1 MLTANTPDYLTMSS
15 ANSYRGWVAHNAKDP
30 LTYTTFE
37 PKPFAGTDVEIKVSN
52 CGICGTDIH
61 TLSSGWGPTDYPCV
75 VGHEIIGTVVRV
87 GASVP
92 TLPSSSASRDIKVGD
107 RVGVGAQSLSC
118 LRAECEACADGRE
131 SYCPRIMGTYNGRYP
146 DAQRSKSYGGFAEY
160 WRGPAHFV
168 VKIPD
173 ALPSAEAAPLLCA
186 GVTMFSP
193 LRKYGAGPGKAV
205 GIVGIGG
212 LGHLG
217 VLFAKALNCDRVV
230 GISRTASKRDDA
242 LSGLGA
248 DAFLATDEDP
258 KWARTHSRTLDLI
271 ICTVSSPE
279 MPLSGYLRLLKTD
292 GVFVQVG
299 APEQPLPPV
308 MAFSLISKGVKITGS
323 NIGSPEDIRM
333 MLRVAAEKGVF
344 PWIQKRGMGDVNV
357 ALADMHAGK
366 ARYRYVLLNDVQA
379 KL

>member
-1 MLTANTPDYLTMSS
+1 MSS
-15 ANSYRGWVAHNAKDP
+15 PAQTYHGWVAHNAKDP

-37 PKPFAGTDVEIKVSN
+37 PKPFTDTDIEVKVSN

-61 TLSSGWGPTDYPCV
+61 TLASGWGPTDYPCV

-87 GASVP
+87 GAAVP
-92 TLPSSSASRDIKVGD
+92 TLPSSSASRDIHVGD
-107 RVGVGAQSLSC
+107 RVGVGAQSMSC
-118 LRAECEACADGRE
+118 LRAECEACADGQE

-146 DAQRSKSYGGFAEY
+146 DEQRSKSYGGFAEY

-186 GVTMFSP
+186 GVTVFSP
-193 LRKYGAGPGKAV
+193 LRKYGAGPGKSV

-217 VLFAKALNCDRVV
+217 VLFAKALECDRVV
-230 GISRTASKRDDA
+230 GISRTSGKRKDTIE
-242 LSGLGA
+242 GLGA
-248 DAFLATDEDP
+248 DDFIATAEDP
-258 KWARTHSRTLDLI
+258 KWARKHARSLDVI
-271 ICTVSSPE
+271 ICTVSSPD
-279 MPLSGYLRLLKTD
+279 MPLSAYLRLLKTD

-308 MAFSLISKGVKITGS
+308 MAFSLISKSVKITGS
-323 NIGSPEDIRM
+323 NIGSPEDIRQ
-333 MLRVAAEKGVF
+333 MLKLAAEKRVL
-344 PWIQKRGMGDVNV
+344 PWIQKRDMKDVNN

-366 ARYRYVLLNDVQA
+366 ARYRYVLMNEKESQA

>member
-1 MLTANTPDYLTMSS
+1 MSS
-15 ANSYRGWVAHNAKDP
+15 PLKTYHGWVAHNATDP
-30 LTYTTFE
+30 LTYTAFA
-37 PKPFAGTDVEIKVSN
+37 PKPFTPTDIEIKVSN

-75 VGHEIIGTVVRV
+75 VGHEIIGTVTRV
-87 GASVP
+87 GADVP
-92 TLPSSSASRDIKVGD
+92 TLPSSPASRDIKVGD
-107 RVGVGAQSLSC
+107 RVGVGAQSGSC
-118 LRAECEACADGRE
+118 LKPECEACADGRE

-146 DAQRSKSYGGFAEY
+146 DEGRSKSYGGFAEY

-168 VKIPD
+168 FRIPD

-205 GIVGIGG
+205 GVIGIGG

-217 VLFAKALNCDRVV
+217 VLFAKALGCDRVV
-230 GISRTASKRDDA
+230 GISRTSGKRKDT
-242 LSGLGA
+242 LEGLGA
-248 DAFLATDEDP
+248 DAFISTDEEP
-258 KWARTHSRTLDLI
+258 KWARAHSRSLDLI
-271 ICTVSSPE
+271 ICTVSSPD

-308 MAFSLISKGVKITGS
+308 MAFSLIQKGVKITGS
-323 NIGSPEDIRM
+323 NIGSTEDIRE
-333 MLRVAAEKGVF
+333 MLKLAAEKRVF
-344 PWIQKRGMGDVNV
+344 PWIQKRAMKDVNV
-357 ALADMHAGK
+357 ALKDMHAGK
-366 ARYRYVLLNDVQA
+366 ARYRYVLLNEMETGTHA

>member
-1 MLTANTPDYLTMSS
+1 MPSPETYH
-15 ANSYRGWVAHNAKDP
+15 GWVAHNATDP
-30 LTYTTFE
+30 LTYTTFT
-37 PKPFAGTDVEIKVSN
+37 PKPFHSTDIEIKVSN

-75 VGHEIIGTVVRV
+75 VGHEIIGTVTRI
-87 GASVP
+87 GADVP
-92 TLPSSSASRDIKVGD
+92 TLRSSPASRDIRVGD
-107 RVGVGAQSLSC
+107 RVGVGAQSGSC
-118 LRAECEACADGRE
+118 LKAECEACADGRE
-131 SYCPRIMGTYNGRYP
+131 NYCSRIMGTYNGRYP
-146 DAQRSKSYGGFAEY
+146 DEGKSKSYGGFAEY

-168 VKIPD
+168 FKIPD

-193 LRKYGAGPGKAV
+193 LRKYGAGPGKSV
-205 GIVGIGG
+205 GIIGIGG

-217 VLFAKALNCDRVV
+217 ILFAKALGCGRVV
-230 GISRTASKRDDA
+230 GISRTSGKRNDT
-242 LSGLGA
+242 LEGLGA
-248 DAFLATDEDP
+248 DAFVATDEEP
-258 KWARTHSRTLDLI
+258 KWARAYSRSLDLI

-308 MAFSLISKGVKITGS
+308 MAFSLIQKGVKITGS
-323 NIGSPEDIRM
+323 NIGSTEDIRE
-333 MLRVAAEKGVF
+333 MLKLAAEKRVL
-344 PWIQKRGMGDVNV
+344 PWIQKRAMKDVNV
-357 ALADMHAGK
+357 ALKDLHAGE
-366 ARYRYVLLNDVQA
+366 ARYRYVLLNEMETGTQA